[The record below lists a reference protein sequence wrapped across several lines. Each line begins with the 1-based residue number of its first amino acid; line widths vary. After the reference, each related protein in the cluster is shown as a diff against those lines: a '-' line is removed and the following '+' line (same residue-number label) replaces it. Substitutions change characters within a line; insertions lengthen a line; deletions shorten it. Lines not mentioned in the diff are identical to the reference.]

1 VKEPLAATHREAD
14 LARARAILAGDEE
27 AFAQFYEERLDRLY
41 TFVFYGNMDDLARQ
55 QRRLH
60 RCWYGV
66 SRYIMASSL

>member
-1 VKEPLAATHREAD
+1 MKEPLGATHREAD

-27 AFAQFYEERLDRLY
+27 AFAQFYEERLDRPY

-55 QRRLH
+55 QWRLH

-66 SRYIMASSL
+66 SRYIMAS